1 MASNSVNK
9 RILRELKDLEESREE
24 LIKNGIHF
32 HYDESNI
39 NMIYALF
46 IGQKDTPY
54 ENGFYFISFE
64 FPTTYPMQPPVANY
78 QTQGVVYDP
87 VTKKIVNVRFNPNLY
102 TCGKVC
108 LSMLNTWSGP
118 GWTPA
123 NTIHNVLIAIQSLV
137 LNNNPLQNEPGFEN
151 ASKFVLDKYNN
162 ALAYAN
168 IKITILELI
177 NDLIENKYPD
187 NKFNAFK
194 NVIFKHFIENI
205 GLYSEY
211 IMAKSSEL
219 NNQVCDAGVYSLRL
233 LFDSSELLNQLNN
246 NAARLL

>member
-1 MASNSVNK
+1 MHDDED
-9 RILRELKDLEESREE
+9 ILK
-24 LIKNGIHF
+24 G
-32 HYDESNI
+32 
-39 NMIYALF
+39 YAL
-46 IGQKDTPY
+46 IVGPSDTPY
-54 ENGFYFISFE
+54 FGGFYFFE
-64 FPTTYPMQPPVANY
+64 IKYPTNYPHSPPHVIYCTN
-78 QTQGVVYDP
+78 GEN
-87 VTKKIVNVRFNPNLY
+87 IRFNPNLY
-102 TCGKVC
+102 SCGTVC
-108 LSMLNTWSGP
+108 LSMLNTWQGP

-162 ALAYAN
+162 ALTYAN

-219 NNQVCDAGVYSLRL
+219 NGQICDAGVYSLRL
-233 LFDSSELLNQLNN
+233 LFDSSELLTHLNN
-246 NAARLL
+246 NASRLL